1 MFLDH
6 PKRPK
11 DVDRGLWGNGPARR
25 LHSERHRWQA
35 GPQAQQPSDNWA
47 GTNTPESPEKFL
59 IWKAKP
65 QSKQKSS
72 LKQTDFR
79 KRKFYN
85 SLMSSHKR
93 KYYIYETKT
102 GGYKTGREQE
112 KALQN
117 KMKSP
122 TERLEDNIENVSQRE
137 NGNPKRARVLNQ
149 KVR

>member
-1 MFLDH
+1 
-6 PKRPK
+6 
-11 DVDRGLWGNGPARR
+11 
-25 LHSERHRWQA
+25 
-35 GPQAQQPSDNWA
+35 
-47 GTNTPESPEKFL
+47 
-59 IWKAKP
+59 
-65 QSKQKSS
+65 
-72 LKQTDFR
+72 
-79 KRKFYN
+79 
-85 SLMSSHKR
+85 MSSHKR